1 MKGLFSKVFDNPT
14 VRGLYSSLS
23 DGWTYVNAQSH
34 PQVPERVSSAV
45 ARGFRVSP
53 LLEQVEVSRGSHSRA
68 EAPGR
73 RVGESFVDAARI
85 AVADLVG
92 SRPECVILG
101 ASRASLIN
109 QLATAMG
116 RKLRLGQEMVLSRI
130 DAPANIEPWQRAA
143 DLYGARVRWA
153 EPDLGSGMLPTWQ
166 FAELVTPDT
175 AVVAVSAANEFVGA
189 VTDVRAIADTVH
201 AKSRGLFVVDA
212 DATAPYCVLD
222 IHAMGADVVA
232 LDLVGLGGPGVG
244 ALVFRDA
251 SLFDAA
257 LPRPNYDL
265 SLIAESASSALSVP
279 SSVQR
284 ARGVLE
290 LGGVS
295 EGLLAGVPA
304 AVDHLAQLDDAAF
317 GTRRRRLEKALPQ
330 AARYMNGLAKRL
342 VEGLQGLDGVHVIG
356 VDGDADLAPASFDAV
371 PRVPRVSF
379 LVDGVPASVV
389 DQRLLASGVVASVV
403 ERGQSMLLERMGVF
417 EEASTG
423 AHAKRE
429 RVEGAQGRVVAGRR
443 AAATEQL
450 GGPGAI
456 AIGFSPHNT
465 IHDVDQVLRAVASL
479 R

>member
-1 MKGLFSKVFDNPT
+1 MVASEGMFLVFDNAT
-14 VRGLYSSLS
+14 VRGLYASLS

-45 ARGFRVSP
+45 ARGFRVAP
-53 LLEQVEVSRGSHSRA
+53 LLEHREAQRGSHSRA
-68 EAPGR
+68 QALGR

-92 SRPECVILG
+92 ARPECVILG

-153 EPDLGSGMLPTWQ
+153 EPDLASGILPTWQ
-166 FAELVTPDT
+166 FAELVTRDT
-175 AVVAVSAANEFVGA
+175 AVVAVAAANEYVGS
-189 VTDVRAIADTVH
+189 VTDIRAIADTVH

-212 DATAPYCVLD
+212 NAAAPYRVLD
-222 IHAMGADVVA
+222 INAMGADVVA
-232 LDLVGLGGPGVG
+232 LDLLGLGGPAVG

-265 SLIAESASSALSVP
+265 SLSTGVAKTSDVPPSVA
-279 SSVQR
+279 R
-284 ARGVLE
+284 ARAVLE

-304 AVDHLAQLDDAAF
+304 AVDHLAQLDDSVR

-330 AARYMNGLAKRL
+330 ATEYMNALAHRL
-342 VEGLQGLDGVHVIG
+342 VEGLQDLGEVHVVG
-356 VDGDADLAPASFDAV
+356 VDGDLDESPATFSSV

-379 LVDGVPASVV
+379 LVDDVPASVV
-389 DQRLLASGVVASVV
+389 EERLLANGVVASVV
-403 ERGQSMLLERMGVF
+403 APGESMLLERMGVF
-417 EEASTG
+417 EEAATG

-429 RVEGAQGRVVAGRR
+429 RVSARGAGRR
-443 AAATEQL
+443 AAAMELT
-450 GGPGAI
+450 GPGAV
-456 AIGFSPHNT
+456 AIGLSPHNT
-465 IHDVDQVLRAVASL
+465 TNDVEQILRVVASL